1 MRLIDADRLLEVL
14 KANYAIYRSKIRG
27 SYLDGVHDGIN
38 TAIIYVINATTIE
51 ERKHGHWESFIN
63 INGEKTY
70 RCSTCQNEAPH
81 DLYGYFE
88 LTNYCPHC
96 GAVMDEGEENK

>member
-38 TAIIYVINATTIE
+38 TTIIQVVSATTIE
-51 ERKHGHWESFIN
+51 ARKHGHWIRADKRFWKCSECN
-63 INGEKTY
+63 YEKHI
-70 RCSTCQNEAPH
+70 RRISEAGMYKTP
-81 DLYGYFE
+81 
-88 LTNYCPHC
+88 YCPYC
-96 GAVMDEGEENK
+96 GAVMDEVK